1 MARSTFDVWA
11 WRRLLM
17 VAMPV
22 ALLLL
27 GGCTPLVRQRTLP
40 PSIRAVHVPMIL
52 NRTSQPGLEERLTA
66 AVQTEVLADG
76 RLRLVKRREAD
87 AIVMIELTDF
97 DRVGFTFDGDEFPTT
112 QLFRVEATL
121 EIRENIPG
129 TPLIGGRRRLVV
141 EQPYDADTRS
151 IAYNA
156 LPDSLEF
163 FYEGF
168 GRQVVQELLTGDY
181 SGVNDDR
188 GDDQPEAP
196 APAVL
201 VPGR

>member
-1 MARSTFDVWA
+1 MAPSISKLNARWLM
-11 WRRLLM
+11 LL
-17 VAMPV
+17 VPFL
-22 ALLLL
+22 ALLAT
-27 GGCTPLVRQRTLP
+27 GCTPLVRQRTLP

-52 NRTSQPGLEERLTA
+52 NRTSQPGLEERLTV

-76 RLRLVKRREAD
+76 RLALVRRPESD
-87 AIVMIELTDF
+87 AVVMIELTDF
-97 DRVGFTFDGDEFPTT
+97 DRVGFGFDGDDFPTT
-112 QLFRVEATL
+112 QLLRVEAVM

-129 TPLIGGRRRLVV
+129 KPLIGGRRRIVI

-151 IAYNA
+151 TAYNA

-181 SGVNDDR
+181 SGVKQTQD
-188 GDDQPEAP
+188 DDQPEAP
-196 APAVL
+196 PPAII